1 MAGLKPLRG
10 QLPGPLQ
17 LWIPEPIR
25 NEFDALQY
33 VRKHTT
39 IRVPKPLERR
49 ETEDGYYALVCEF
62 VEGVQLSAMGKVCHT
77 PGSPAT
83 GSRTAR
89 RAGTRLRASG
99 RSTTATW
106 SVRSSRR

>member
-1 MAGLKPLRG
+1 VAGLKPLRG

-49 ETEDGYYALVCEF
+49 ETEDGYHALVCEY
-62 VEGVQLSAMGKVCHT
+62 VEGVQLSTMGKFCHT
-77 PGSPAT
+77 PRQPGHRRQNCAACRGEAT
-83 GSRTAR
+83 RK
-89 RAGTRLRASG
+89 
-99 RSTTATW
+99 W
-106 SVRSSRR
+106 